1 MQSSLIG
8 KIEKARRYTGEPE
21 RIKIAEF
28 SASFQGDNNLYQ
40 IRYEAGKWHCT
51 CRFFLQMGICSHT
64 MALQKIMEPMLPTEA
79 MSLTYSN
86 IPVEPVH

>member
-8 KIEKARRYTGEPE
+8 KIEKAKRYAHEPE
-21 RIKIAEF
+21 RAKIAEF

-40 IRYEAGKWHCT
+40 VKYESGKWHCT
-51 CRFFLQMGICSHT
+51 CRFFSQMGICSHI
-64 MALQKIMEPMLPTEA
+64 MALQKIMEPMLPPEA
-79 MSLTYSN
+79 MSQAYGN